1 MNDLGL
7 FFYPTEKKS
16 KKTEFRCYGID
27 LGTTNSTLA
36 ETIWRQGEKP
46 ACRILEIDQATQQG
60 QYTSPLIP
68 SVVAI
73 LPDDQVWVGEGAKRL
88 RTRPQ
93 EAGLLLEKNLFY
105 ETKNDIGLRK
115 TYYRAPEP
123 FNHASKIAGHI
134 LRFLKDSAERD
145 LGRKLD
151 NLSVSVPASFQLNQR
166 RDTLLACEYAGL
178 TLQDDDLL
186 DEPTAALIDYIMAT
200 GTDKVVQP
208 GKTSTCVVFDFGGGT
223 CDVSVLEITGD
234 KKSKSILMSQIAVS
248 RYHRLGGGDIDAA
261 IVHEHLIPDLQKE
274 NGLEAFALSWAEKKR
289 GIEPQLL
296 GTAEALKI
304 ALCKEIDRLKKFGK
318 YDSTDKA
325 EIKAQQPQIKCRI
338 GKHDLWLLK
347 PTLTAEQ
354 FETILEPFLDRDL
367 LYARETEYRLTQ
379 SVFAPLQDAMD
390 RADKNP
396 KEIDFCLMVG
406 GSSLIPQVREA
417 IDEYFD
423 RSSVGFFQDADAI
436 QTAVARGAAW
446 NRLFKEL
453 TSRNL
458 IRPVLYDAIALVTKT
473 GDPYPLVPAQ
483 SPLPY
488 PEDGLYAKVDLVV
501 PHEETLFVDRVCF
514 EVIGLKDHQTIFFQ
528 TWELPDYVTAGT
540 EIIMEYRVTPGKQF
554 QCRAF
559 LKDHPETMFEN
570 TVENPFLNIVNPG
583 SVRLMIEEKEE
594 ELRKKGGGSS
604 KDRDDFVQ
612 LAEWYAELN
621 QKEKALEFL
630 RMAMNKLKRPDIEIL
645 NLQGI
650 YCGELGDHD
659 REEKFYHEADKY
671 AAKWGGP
678 LFNLA
683 LSYFNRRKY
692 QEALETIEKA
702 IKKEGETG
710 PYLTLK
716 AMCLEKLDHSK
727 NTKPSYQKSLDA
739 FDKPSTLSEW
749 EIGWYSTAAKHLGD
763 EKYIKLAD
771 NEFKRRGKEQPDK
784 EDLSGVRPDIKGGL
798 VPTGNK

>member
-1 MNDLGL
+1 MNDLDL
-7 FFYPTEKKS
+7 FFPYPEKKS

-27 LGTTNSTLA
+27 LGTTNSTVA
-36 ETIWRQGEKP
+36 EIVCQPGGKP
-46 ACRILEIDQATQQG
+46 SCRILEIDQTTQQG

-93 EAGLLLEKNLFY
+93 EAGLLFEKNLFY
-105 ETKNDIGLRK
+105 DTKNDMGLRK

-123 FNHASKIAGHI
+123 FNNAPKVAGHI
-134 LRFLKDSAERD
+134 LRFLKDSAEKD
-145 LGRKLD
+145 LGKKLGD
-151 NLSVSVPASFQLNQR
+151 LSVSIPASFQLNQR

-186 DEPTAALIDYIMAT
+186 DEPTAALIDYIIAT
-200 GTDKVVQP
+200 GTDKVAQL

-223 CDVSVLEITGD
+223 CDVSVLDITGD
-234 KKSKSILMSQIAVS
+234 KKSKSVLMSQIAVS
-248 RYHRLGGGDIDAA
+248 RYHRLGGGDIDVA
-261 IVHEHLIPDLQKE
+261 IVHEHLIPNLQKE
-274 NGLEAFALSWAEKKR
+274 NELEAFTLSWAEKKR

-318 YDSTDKA
+318 YDSADKV
-325 EIKAQQPQIKCRI
+325 EIKAQQPQITCQL
-338 GKHDLWLLK
+338 GKRDLRLPK

-354 FETILEPFLDRDL
+354 FKKILEPFLDRDL

-379 SVFAPLQDAMD
+379 SVFAPLQDALD
-390 RADKNP
+390 RADKKP
-396 KEIDFCLMVG
+396 EEIDFCLMVG

-417 IDEYFD
+417 IDEYFGK
-423 RSSVGFFQDADAI
+423 SSVGFFQDADAI

-446 NRLFKEL
+446 NRLFKEI
-453 TSRNL
+453 TGRNL

-483 SPLPY
+483 SQLPY
-488 PEDGLYAKVDLVV
+488 PEDGSYARLDLVV
-501 PHEETLFVDRVCF
+501 PHEETLFIDRVCF
-514 EVIGLKDHQTIFFQ
+514 EVIGLKDHQAIFFE
-528 TWELPDYVTAGT
+528 TWELPEHVTAGS
-540 EIIMEYRVTPGKQF
+540 EIIMEYRVTAGKQF

-570 TVENPFLNIVNPG
+570 TVENPFVNIVNPG
-583 SVRLMIEEKEE
+583 SVRLLIEEKEE
-594 ELRKKGGGSS
+594 ELRKKGGGSGEN
-604 KDRDDFVQ
+604 RDDFVQ

-630 RMAMNKLKRPDIEIL
+630 RMAMNKLKQPDIEIL

-650 YCGELGDHD
+650 YSGELGDHD
-659 REEKFYHEADKY
+659 REEKFYHEADKH

-683 LSYFNRRKY
+683 LSYCNRGKHK
-692 QEALETIEKA
+692 EALETIEKA

-716 AMCLEKLDHSK
+716 AMCLEKLDYSK
-727 NTKPSYQKSLDA
+727 DIKSSYQKALDA
-739 FDKPSTLSEW
+739 FDKPSTLTDW
-749 EIGWYSTAAKHLGD
+749 EMGWCSTAAKRLGD
-763 EKYIKLAD
+763 EKYVKLAD
-771 NEFKRRGKEQPDK
+771 REHKRRGKKRPAE
-784 EDLSGVRPDIKGGL
+784 EALGGVRPEIKGGL
-798 VPTGNK
+798 VPKANK